1 MYKKVPFLL
10 RPLQEKGKKI
20 YIYISQEFACVCE
33 REQKPFKIN
42 GNGGENEEGGKGREN
57 NNGERF
63 KAQSHKIT

>member
-1 MYKKVPFLL
+1 MHKKVPFLL
-10 RPLQEKGKKI
+10 RPSQEKKKNLKHLPVK
-20 YIYISQEFACVCE
+20 ERERE

-42 GNGGENEEGGKGREN
+42 GNGGENEEGSKGREN